1 MIEAIRNAFKIP
13 DLRQKILFTLFII
26 ATYRLGAHIPVPG
39 VDLAALKNLF
49 ADGGGILGLLDL
61 FSGGALSNF
70 AVFALGIM
78 PYITASIIMQLLTV
92 VIPTLERWKQEGEM
106 GQRKITQTTRY
117 MTLGLAVV
125 ESAGYS
131 LFFQAQLGITFSA
144 LERYLIIITLTAGTA
159 MVMWFGELITQRG
172 IGNGMSLMIFAS
184 IIAGMPQGIVSTFQV
199 VNPAVAVA
207 FFIFI
212 ILLLIAIVVMEG
224 GQRRIP
230 VQYAKRVVGRRV
242 TSGGS
247 TYIPL
252 KLNSA
257 GVIPIIFATSVLL
270 VPITLSTY
278 FPGSFF
284 KAMEQAFQAGAP
296 VRMITQSVLI
306 VFFAYFYTA
315 IVFNPIELADN
326 IKKYGGFIPGV
337 RPGKPTAVYLDRV
350 LNRITLPG
358 SIFLAFIAV
367 LPDILGAN
375 LGIPFLSN
383 FGGASLLIMVGVGLE
398 TMKQLESQLMQRHYE
413 GFLK

>member
-131 LFFQAQLGITFSA
+131 LLFQTQLGITFSV

-184 IIAGMPQGIVSTFQV
+184 IIAGMPTGIISTFQV
-199 VNPAVAVA
+199 VNVVVAVA

-212 ILLLIAIVVMEG
+212 ILLLVAIVVMEG

-367 LPDILGAN
+367 LPDVMGAN

>member
-199 VNPAVAVA
+199 VNPVVAVA
-207 FFIFI
+207 FFMFI

>member
-1 MIEAIRNAFKIP
+1 MLAALRNAFKIP

-26 ATYRLGAHIPVPG
+26 AVYRLGAHIPVPG
-39 VDLAALKNLF
+39 IDLAALKSLF
-49 ADGGGILGLLDL
+49 DSEAGLLGLLDL
-61 FSGGALSNF
+61 FSGGALSRF

-92 VIPTLERWKQEGEM
+92 VIPTLERWKNEGEI

-125 ESAGYS
+125 ESAGYT
-131 LFFQAQLGITFSA
+131 LFFQSALATTFSS

-159 MVMWFGELITQRG
+159 MVMWLGELITQRG

-184 IIAGMPQGIVSTFQV
+184 IIAGMPQGVISTFQV
-199 VNPAVAVA
+199 VNPVVAILFFAVIVM
-207 FFIFI
+207 
-212 ILLLIAIVVMEG
+212 LLVAIVIMEG
-224 GQRRIP
+224 GQRRIQ

-242 TSGGS
+242 MSGGG

-257 GVIPIIFATSVLL
+257 GVIPIIFASSVLL
-270 VPITLSTY
+270 VPITLGTY
-278 FPGSFF
+278 FPGAFF
-284 KAMEQAFQAGAP
+284 DSLNAAFAAGAP
-296 VRMITQSVLI
+296 IRMITQSVLI

-315 IVFNPIELADN
+315 IVFNPIELAEN
-326 IKKYGGFIPGV
+326 IKKYGGFVPGV
-337 RPGKPTAVYLDRV
+337 RPGRPTAVYLDKV

-367 LPDILGAN
+367 LPDILGSR
-375 LGIPFLSN
+375 LGIPFLQG